1 MAYAKLG
8 VTSSHRRA
16 MFRNMMTSLFREG
29 RIQTT
34 ASRAKELKSVAEK
47 MITVAKRNDLHARRQ
62 VLKSISDKEVV
73 NKLFDDIAPKYND
86 KPGGYTRTIKVGFR
100 RGDAAEMVILELV

>member
-34 ASRAKELKSVAEK
+34 APRAKELKSVAEK